1 MKLIENHWNR
11 FYKSSSSNPSSNF
24 AKFVIKWLKTNKISF
39 ESKKLIDIACGN
51 ARDSVYFHNKHIHTT
66 GIDLSKII
74 IKKNS
79 LNFPN
84 IKFIQKDICK
94 TFKNSKDKFHFLYAR
109 FFIHAI
115 TYKQQTIFLK
125 NCKKILKNNSYIFLE
140 FRTSLDPIAKKG
152 KKLSQCERI
161 FGHYRRF
168 INVDN
173 LKNELFNLNFNIV
186 YIKKSNRFAIY
197 KKEKP
202 HICRMII
209 KLK

>member
-11 FYKSSSSNPSSNF
+11 FYKRSSTNPPSNF
-24 AKFVIKWLKTNKISF
+24 AKFVIKWLKKNQISF

-51 ARDSVYFHNKHIHTT
+51 ARDTFYFHNKFLYTT
-66 GIDLSKII
+66 GLDLSKII

-79 LNFPN
+79 SEFPK

-94 TFKNSKDKFHFLYAR
+94 TNKIGNYRYDFLYAR

-115 TYKQQTIFLK
+115 THKQQISFLK
-125 NCKKILKNNSYIFLE
+125 NCKKILKNKSYIFLE
-140 FRTSLDPIAKKG
+140 FRTSLDPLSEKG
-152 KKLSQCERI
+152 KKLSQYER
-161 FGHYRRF
+161 FYGHYRRF

-173 LKNELFNLNFNIV
+173 FKNELLKLNFNVV

-197 KKEKP
+197 KDEKP